1 MSSTTPEEVS
11 HRPRRTTTHRPLVL
25 TALILAM
32 FMGAIEATIVATA
45 MPQIAGTLG
54 GFSLYSWVFSSY
66 LLMQAV
72 TIPVFGKLADLLGR
86 KPVFIAGIVVFLL
99 GSVLCGFATSMGM
112 LVAFRFIQGIGAGAV
127 QPITATLAGDLYTLE
142 ERGRVQGYL
151 SAVWGISAIAGPL
164 AGGLIVQ
171 HAGWPWIFW
180 INVPFGVLTIAL
192 VGLYLHEDVEHRER
206 SIDYAGA
213 GLLLVGLSSLM
224 LALTRGADWGTG
236 PMAALLALF
245 AAAFLLFLWQERR
258 APDPIMHLEIWGNR
272 MIALANVATLASG
285 IAMIG
290 IIGFLPTYVQG
301 VQGGSALA
309 AGFALSAMTVG
320 WPLASV
326 AAGRLFV
333 RLGVRRISRAG
344 GATVLLGAVLVA
356 LMADRGPAEVGMG
369 SFVLGVGM
377 GLLSTTFIVA
387 IQTSVAWTQRGVA
400 TASNMLMRILGNAL
414 GAAVFGGVL
423 NLHLRGFLAE
433 RGLEGRASLDS
444 VQGLLG
450 EGPAAGGALAGPT
463 AQVLREGLS
472 ESLHVVFWGIVLF
485 AAVTCL
491 VAWRIPDLR
500 REPVGEGGAAPAA

>member
-1 MSSTTPEEVS
+1 
-11 HRPRRTTTHRPLVL
+11 VL

-86 KPVFIAGIVVFLL
+86 KPVFIAGTVVFLL
-99 GSVLCGFATSMGM
+99 GSVLCGFATTMPL
-112 LVAFRFIQGIGAGAV
+112 LVAFRFLQGIGAGAV

-151 SAVWGISAIAGPL
+151 SSVWGISAIVGPL

-180 INVPFGVLTIAL
+180 LNVPFGVLTIAL
-192 VGLYLHEDVEHRER
+192 VALFLHENVAHER
-206 SIDYAGA
+206 RSVDYAGA
-213 GLLLVGLSSLM
+213 GLLFVGVSSLM
-224 LALTRGADWGTG
+224 LALTQGAEWGTG
-236 PMAALLALF
+236 PLAALVAVF
-245 AAAFLLFLWQERR
+245 GVAFLLFLFQERR

-272 MIALANVATLASG
+272 TIALANVATLTAG

-290 IIGFLPTYVQG
+290 LISFLPAYVQG

-326 AAGRLFV
+326 VAGRLFV
-333 RLGVRRISRAG
+333 RLGVRRLARAG
-344 GATVLLGAVLVA
+344 GVAVMLGALMVA
-356 LMADRGPAEVGMG
+356 LLADRGPAEVGVG
-369 SFVLGVGM
+369 SFVTGVGL

-387 IQTSVAWTQRGVA
+387 IQTRVAWTQRGVA

-414 GAAVFGGVL
+414 GAAIFGGVL
-423 NLHLRGFLAE
+423 NLRLRAFLAE
-433 RGLEGRASLDS
+433 RGLERRISLDS

-450 EGPAAGGALAGPT
+450 EGAPRAGAVLSGPAAR
-463 AQVLREGLS
+463 VLREGLS
-472 ESLHVVFWGIVLF
+472 TSLHLVFWGVVLS
-485 AAVTCL
+485 AAATL
-491 VAWRIPDLR
+491 VVSWLVPDLS
-500 REPVGEGGAAPAA
+500 REA